1 MENRNGERYLHFIF
15 ENNNPVYLKN
25 NNILDIVKNYPYFEI
40 NANNQASFIETLNV
54 FLNDNYM
61 AKKIFIIID
70 TNNIDLSNQRII
82 SCMIKD
88 KSYQALSLSD
98 NCKIIVTGDKNN
110 MNKELLG
117 LLVVIDV

>member
-1 MENRNGERYLHFIF
+1 MENRDGERYLHFIF

>member
-98 NCKIIVTGDKNN
+98 NCEIIVTGDKNN

>member
-1 MENRNGERYLHFIF
+1 
-15 ENNNPVYLKN
+15 
-25 NNILDIVKNYPYFEI
+25 
-40 NANNQASFIETLNV
+40 
-54 FLNDNYM
+54 
-61 AKKIFIIID
+61 
-70 TNNIDLSNQRII
+70 
-82 SCMIKD
+82 MIKD